1 MFHPRLE
8 VGFEQGIMEVEKM
21 EFTGRR
27 EKEKMITIRPV
38 FPKQE

>member
-8 VGFEQGIMEVEKM
+8 VGFEQGIKEVKM